1 MPVPCSKLTKS
12 PSKALTLKLY
22 PKDLK
27 GCSHSVPSKSFPKNF
42 LIIFDSSMPISS
54 NTWFFNSSAITNFS
68 PIFAKD
74 FSLVLMISI
83 KEYSRSLPYA
93 TARLPGIVQG
103 VVVQITIFVS
113 TNSLI
118 KLLVTLN
125 FT

>member
-1 MPVPCSKLTKS
+1 
-12 PSKALTLKLY
+12 
-22 PKDLK
+22 
-27 GCSHSVPSKSFPKNF
+27 
-42 LIIFDSSMPISS
+42 MPISS

-103 VVVQITIFVS
+103 VVVQINIFVYK
-113 TNSLI
+113 N
-118 KLLVTLN
+118 
-125 FT
+125 